1 MTETKPALK
10 SPGKLVTTAIGLVVT
25 ALASLV
31 AKYGIELSDATVSQ
45 IAITVSGLFA
55 VLIGAKGAADFGK
68 NAVEA
73 AKTPSTEIK
82 LTGAEDLRRFDEI
95 TQPGTRSA
103 TANVEPLDFEKTPVP
118 TGEVKS

>member
-1 MTETKPALK
+1 MNETKPALK
-10 SPGKLVTTAIGLVVT
+10 SPGKLVTTVIGLVVT
-25 ALASLV
+25 AVASLV

-73 AKTPSTEIK
+73 AKASPTVEN
-82 LTGAEDLRRFDEI
+82 LRRFDEI

-103 TANVEPLDFEKTPVP
+103 TASVEPLDFEKTSVP
-118 TGEVKS
+118 TGEVMP